1 MTHVK
6 ICGFQTAEPVIAA
19 VEAGVDAVGL
29 VLVPS
34 ARRRLTITQAAGL
47 LDTVRAAVGGRMPE
61 VWGLF
66 ADQPQDEVNTAVD
79 ALGLDGVQLC
89 GAEGMAYAAAMRAAT
104 IAKVVSVDPQ
114 VPAAAQLPRIMT
126 LQQRHR
132 LAGHR
137 IVLDTKVSGAYGGT
151 GQRFD
156 WGLAAELAQAFEM
169 TLAGGLTPENVGEAV
184 TRVRPW
190 GVDTSSGV
198 ETDGEKD
205 PARVWEFVRAVREAD
220 AARAPRGL
228 RRLLSRN
235 RA

>member
-6 ICGFQTAEPVIAA
+6 ICGFQTAEPLIAA

-29 VLVPS
+29 VFVPS
-34 ARRRLTITQAAGL
+34 ARRRLTITQAAGV
-47 LDTVRAAVGGRMPE
+47 LDQVRAAVGGRMPE
-61 VWGLF
+61 LWGLF
-66 ADQPQDEVNTAVD
+66 ADQPADDVNTAVD
-79 ALGLDGVQLC
+79 ALGLTGVQLC
-89 GAEGMAYAAAMRAAT
+89 GAEGMGYASGLRPVT

-114 VPAAAQLPRIMT
+114 VPVQAQLPRIMT

-137 IVLDTKVSGAYGGT
+137 IVLDTKLAGEYGGT

-156 WGLAAELAQAFEM
+156 WGIAGELAQAFDL

-184 TRVRPW
+184 RAVRPW

-205 PARVWEFVRAVREAD
+205 PARVWDFVRAVREAD

-228 RRLLSRN
+228 RRLFARSRP
-235 RA
+235 